1 MQALVVTISILTLV
15 SLLLAEWLSERRMTA
30 LITSVA
36 IVILGFVLMI
46 EWVWVGFV
54 GFWTLRLSLR
64 CLPRFTAL
72 VPFVIGTTVIAM
84 HMSGL
89 KFFGSPTLRD
99 NSPLLSDPLTLDHL
113 EPPNFLV
120 ATDGKKY
127 SLRNEEF
134 IQEITQI
141 PRDQIIELIDRA
153 GSSLKFK
160 SAETDLYPSGFVAE
174 QRIHYWCGNS
184 WFPRFFPGTLPSHRR
199 ADLREVLHNVIKR
212 AQSSP

>member
-36 IVILGFVLMI
+36 ILTLGFVLMI

-54 GFWTLRLSLR
+54 AFWTFRLSIR
-64 CLPRFTAL
+64 FLPRFSAL
-72 VPFVIGTTVIAM
+72 VPFVIGITVIAM
-84 HMSGL
+84 HMCGL

-99 NSPLLSDPLTLDHL
+99 NSPLLSDALTLDHL
-113 EPPNFLV
+113 EPPNILV

-134 IQEITQI
+134 IQELTQM
-141 PRDQIIELIDRA
+141 PRDQIIQLVNRT
-153 GSSLKFK
+153 GSPLKFK

-184 WFPRFFPGTLPSHRR
+184 WFPRFFPGTLPSHRK

-212 AQSSP
+212 AEPSP